1 MLAYKHS
8 VRVDR
13 RSPALLHIES
23 CARDTQRELGY
34 PEVLVITEIY
44 RAEGD
49 EPTRHD
55 TAEAIDLRTK
65 GAATHDMGTL
75 ERKQTFLRLF
85 RRKLGSRFTVLL
97 EFLGEA
103 REHMHAQVKMGHVYP

>member
-1 MLAYKHS
+1 MLAYKHT

-34 PEVLVITEIY
+34 PEVLVVTEIY
-44 RAEGD
+44 RPEGD
-49 EPTRHD
+49 TPTRHD
-55 TAEAIDLRTK
+55 TAEAEDLRTK
-65 GAATHDMGTL
+65 GPRPNDMATL
-75 ERKQTFLRLF
+75 ERKQRFARVL

-97 EFLGEA
+97 EFIGED
-103 REHMHAQVKMGHVYP
+103 REHIHAQVKKGHVYP